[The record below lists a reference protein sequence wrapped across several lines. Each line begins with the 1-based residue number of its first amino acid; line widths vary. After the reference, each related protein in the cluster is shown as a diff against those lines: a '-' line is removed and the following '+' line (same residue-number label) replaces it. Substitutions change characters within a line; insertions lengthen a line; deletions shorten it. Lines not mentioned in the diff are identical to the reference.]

1 MVEYINIDK
10 KKARYAD
17 MALILAAALWGGEYI
32 AIKFALLEF
41 SPLYIN
47 VIRFGLGA
55 CITSA
60 IFWKKIRIINKG
72 YLKGAVLLAISTGAG
87 YACMTM
93 AMLYTSVATIAFL
106 VATYTI
112 WVPTLTVMVYKRRPP
127 WYIFCSVTLCM
138 IGIYFLTFR
147 GDLKF
152 GLGEVFGL
160 ASAIAFSF
168 SIIIKEYYVK
178 RLDAIAIT
186 IAQDG
191 VTALLYILAAILIE
205 PIPTFTGHYESLIA
219 IVFMVIGAT
228 VIAHLIISI
237 SLKYT
242 SATRQVIVISLESVF
257 ASILGYFFLKEM
269 ITPPM
274 IWGMLFIFSAII
286 LVETEL
292 KFVVTVIKKIF
303 NKEQ

>member
-72 YLKGAVLLAISTGAG
+72 YLKGAILLAITTGAG

-112 WVPTLTVMVYKRRPP
+112 WVPTLTVIVYKRRPP
-127 WYIFCSVTLCM
+127 WYIFCSVILCM

-205 PIPTFTGHYESLIA
+205 PIPTFTGHYESLVA

-292 KFVVTVIKKIF
+292 KFVIAVIKKNF
-303 NKEQ
+303 SKGQ